1 MLIEKGL
8 YKAGPKIPGWRVT
21 FPGRVSKMTMSKIA
35 IRILQKSLVLEQNS
49 LKNCNASKIHWRC
62 QSPLQVVFGVWVE
75 MLCYAAHHCSR
86 ESHARQL
93 SNGGEF
99 ITLVWLLTTAEYNR
113 VHYGKL
119 LFKEREAAGSI
130 WTLMNFVDF
139 GDFVEAITPKPLLTF
154 FISCGLWFPR
164 SDLVD

>member
-1 MLIEKGL
+1 
-8 YKAGPKIPGWRVT
+8 
-21 FPGRVSKMTMSKIA
+21 MSKVNMSKTA
-35 IRILQKSLVLEQNS
+35 ITTLQKSLV

-113 VHYGKL
+113 VHYEKL
-119 LFKEREAAGSI
+119 LFKEREAGSI
-130 WTLMNFVDF
+130 WNLMNFVDF

>member
-1 MLIEKGL
+1 LEE
-8 YKAGPKIPGWRVT
+8 
-21 FPGRVSKMTMSKIA
+21 RVSRSN
-35 IRILQKSLVLEQNS
+35 VEGEYEQNS
-49 LKNCNASKIHWRC
+49 HNNIAEVLGPEKLQRKQNSLEMPEPKLGL
-62 QSPLQVVFGVWVE
+62 LQVVFGVWVE

-130 WTLMNFVDF
+130 WNLMNFVDF